1 MIKMTVFH
9 SIYSKLVFW
18 ALLFTVPIIGLLTAG
33 ILIAMNSFE
42 QQLTLSHQQLLLP
55 YASEIEV
62 TLENIHSY
70 VANRTVPTQ
79 FLSKI
84 ESGSELEQLQA
95 MQDLN
100 AYYSE
105 DIYTYSQ
112 IDGIFVLHNEKFRF
126 IRNRDRDYSKQC
138 QAAQYIQDFL
148 CSLTAEENPFRQGYQ
163 AFMLDGDPYLMLTQR
178 SGNTLWGCWI
188 HTQQLLSAIR
198 NQEID
203 GLTSLF
209 LEDENNIWKY
219 ETSETSSPLIIRQSF
234 YKNAFFLTAVLDR
247 SELFSVFHQLRL
259 VLFFLI
265 AFAILLFFLYLSVLV
280 TLLIRPLQVLVTQ
293 MNRIKSGDFSEY
305 TIAENTALELREV
318 YTAMN
323 AMTREIDH
331 LKIGIYEQKL
341 PEQEAKLQLLQL
353 QVKPHFILNGLN
365 TIMGF
370 AQSHDFEMT
379 QKMTFFLSRHFRYLL
394 YQEHMVSLAEELEHI
409 KNYLE
414 IHRMK
419 HQTVFSYIINVPEEL
434 YETEIPILSL
444 QTFVENSLKYART
457 SEIKITITGQLIK
470 KQETDFLMLQV
481 TDNGVGFSEELLSQ
495 LPHPEKGLLSRKNA
509 GIGMY
514 NVNQRLTILY
524 HGRARLH
531 VANQKQ
537 GGAQITILLPFS
549 ENT

>member
-1 MIKMTVFH
+1 MKMTIFH
-9 SIYSKLVFW
+9 SIYAKLVFW

-42 QQLTLSHQQLLLP
+42 QQLTLSHQQILLP
-55 YASEIEV
+55 YASQIEV

-79 FLSKI
+79 LLS
-84 ESGSELEQLQA
+84 EMTCGSELDRLQA
-95 MQDLN
+95 MQSFN

-105 DIYTYSQ
+105 DIYTYPQ
-112 IDGIFVLHNEKFRF
+112 IDGVFILHDKKFRF
-126 IRNRDRDYSKQC
+126 IRNKDRDYSKQC
-138 QAAQYIQDFL
+138 QAAQYIQDYL
-148 CSLTAEENPFRQGYQ
+148 DTLAEEENPFRQGYR
-163 AFMLDGDPYLMLTQR
+163 AFTLDGEPFLMLTQR
-178 SGNTLWGCWI
+178 SGATLWGCWI
-188 HTQQLLSAIR
+188 HTQQLLSAIGS
-198 NQEID
+198 QEIE
-203 GLTSLF
+203 GLTSLL
-209 LEDENNIWKY
+209 LEDENEIWKY
-219 ETSETSSPLIIRQSF
+219 EESETDPPLIIRQWF
-234 YKNAFFLTAVLDR
+234 YKNAFCLTAVLDR
-247 SELFSVFHQLRL
+247 GKLFSVFHQLRL
-259 VLFFLI
+259 VLFLLI

-305 TIAENTALELREV
+305 TIEENTAMELREV

-341 PEQEAKLQLLQL
+341 LEQEAKLQLLQL

-370 AQSHDFEMT
+370 TQSHDFKMA
-379 QKMTFFLSRHFRYLL
+379 QKMTLYLSRHFRYLL
-394 YQEHMVSLAEELEHI
+394 YQDHMVSLAEELEHI

-419 HQTVFSYIINVPEEL
+419 HQTVFSYRIDVPEEL

-444 QTFVENSLKYART
+444 QTFVENSLKYARA
-457 SEIKITITGQLIK
+457 SEIEIMVIGRLEKEKGK
-470 KQETDFLMLQV
+470 DVLMLQV
-481 TDNGVGFSEELLSQ
+481 TDNGVGFPEELLTQ
-495 LPHPEKGLLSRKNA
+495 LPHPEKIHAARKNA

-514 NVNQRLTILY
+514 NVNQRLAILY
-524 HGRARLH
+524 HGKASLQISNR
-531 VANQKQ
+531 KQ

-549 ENT
+549 ENA